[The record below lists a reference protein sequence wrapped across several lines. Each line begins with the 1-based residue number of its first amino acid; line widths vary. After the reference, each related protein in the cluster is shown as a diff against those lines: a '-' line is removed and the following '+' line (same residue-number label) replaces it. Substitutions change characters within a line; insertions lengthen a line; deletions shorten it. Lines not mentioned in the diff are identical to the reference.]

1 MQGAILYADALERI
15 IPDFRDDAPLE
26 RHVIEQRVWVLSDDA
41 YVGSTYRSAAFDKP
55 PYNRYT
61 IIRAQFDKWFSQKVQ
76 EAGALLLCETTV
88 TGLVMDGDR
97 VAGVHTDRG
106 GTVYADL
113 VILGDG
119 VNSLLANKAGFH
131 PELKPR
137 DVALA
142 VKEIHFLP
150 EATIESRFN
159 VQPDQGVVIEMAG
172 KITQG
177 MVGTGFLYTNR
188 ESLTIGVGCL
198 LSDFKANGVPPYQML
213 EDMKK
218 HPAIAPLLEGGEMK
232 EYCAHLIPEGGYKAV
247 PQVYGH
253 GWLMVGDAAMLV
265 NSVHR
270 EGSQPGH
277 DLRPPGGGNGART
290 GRRRQGHD
298 GAQSGRLPRAP
309 GRQLRAQGPEE
320 IPAPAAGVR
329 PQPPVLHRLPGP
341 AQRRR
346 PHPAHRRR
354 RRQENQGKT
363 GAQKLRHAPLAAG
376 SGGRC
381 LQAVEGL
388 RMIKVEEKLFQ
399 NRYRVDAGRP
409 HISIIDASVCQHDC
423 PTKQCTVC
431 CPAACYT
438 REGDGRVTL
447 ITDGCLECGTCRVI
461 CTDHRNVAW
470 EYPRGGYGILFKF
483 G

>member
-1 MQGAILYADALERI
+1 MSEKFDVIVVGAGPAGNAAAFTLAKGGLKVLQIERGESPGSKNVQGAILYADALERI

-26 RHVIEQRVWVLSDDA
+26 RHIIEQRIWVLSDDA

-150 EATIESRFN
+150 EPTIESRFN

-247 PQVYGH
+247 PQTH
-253 GWLMVGDAAMLV
+253 GNGWMLVGDAAMLV

-270 EGSQPGH
+270 EGSN
-277 DLRPPGGGNGART
+277 LAMT
-290 GRRRQGHD
+290 
-298 GAQSGRLPRAP
+298 SGRLAAETA
-309 GRQLRAQGPEE
+309 LELA
-320 IPAPAAGVR
+320 AAGKAMTAR
-329 PQPPVLHRLPGP
+329 NLAAYRARLEDSFVLKDLKKYQRLPQVFDRNHQFFTDYPDLLNG
-341 AQRRR
+341 AAHTLLTVDGVDKKTKEKQVRKNFVTRRS
-346 PHPAHRRR
+346 PLGLVGDAF
-354 RRQENQGKT
+354 
-363 GAQKLRHAPLAAG
+363 KLWRAF
-376 SGGRC
+376 
-381 LQAVEGL
+381 E
-388 RMIKVEEKLFQ
+388 
-399 NRYRVDAGRP
+399 
-409 HISIIDASVCQHDC
+409 
-423 PTKQCTVC
+423 
-431 CPAACYT
+431 
-438 REGDGRVTL
+438 
-447 ITDGCLECGTCRVI
+447 
-461 CTDHRNVAW
+461 
-470 EYPRGGYGILFKF
+470 
-483 G
+483 